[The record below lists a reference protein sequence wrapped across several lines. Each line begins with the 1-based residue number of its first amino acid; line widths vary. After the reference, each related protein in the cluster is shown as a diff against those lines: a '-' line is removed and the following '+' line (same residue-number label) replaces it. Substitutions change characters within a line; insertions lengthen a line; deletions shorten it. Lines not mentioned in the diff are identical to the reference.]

1 MGELLHAK
9 EFSSDTD
16 FDFFKYQTLDIQAAH
31 VRKWKSIESEEE
43 GYQGL

>member
-1 MGELLHAK
+1 MQRNFLQTLILI
-9 EFSSDTD
+9 
-16 FDFFKYQTLDIQAAH
+16 FFKYQTFYIQAAH

>member
-1 MGELLHAK
+1 MQRNFLQTLIS
-9 EFSSDTD
+9 F
-16 FDFFKYQTLDIQAAH
+16 FFKYQTLDIQTAN